1 MTKKL
6 SKKEARL
13 QRKLEKLA
21 KNTEKNV
28 RLSDSVEVK
37 DKYIRVSVKP
47 KLEKNPRAVS
57 PLNYKTCYFSW
68 CHTQSD
74 IDGSWTWKGGEPR
87 AWSEDEY
94 NKTIAPHFCSYDGDS
109 WNDVEQKDYNG
120 KGGIRKLLNKY
131 QPLSSVC
138 IEAQERWKS
147 LDDLSQFDEFFRFR
161 LGSDRRVWGVRIQ
174 HHFYMVWYE
183 RYHQICPVK

>member
-1 MTKKL
+1 MTKKQ

-13 QRKLEKLA
+13 QRKLDKLA
-21 KNTEKNV
+21 KNTQKSV

-37 DKYIRVSVKP
+37 DKFIRVSVKP
-47 KLEKNPRAVS
+47 KLEKTPRSVS
-57 PLNYKTCYFSW
+57 PLNYKECYFSW

-74 IDGSWTWKGGEPR
+74 IDGSWTWKGSEPR
-87 AWSEDEY
+87 AWSESEY
-94 NKTIAPHFCSYDGDS
+94 TNTIAPHFRSYEGDS

-147 LDDLSQFDEFFRFR
+147 LDALSQFDEFFRFR

-183 RYHQICPVK
+183 RYHQICPIK